1 MLLVSD
7 CSEAQRVHDIQSWGA
22 LGTPEPDSGP
32 GGALDPYFGG
42 RSQVAAAGGGGGG
55 GKVMEEQGALGGL
68 APTQELSQVPIAN
81 LLLLL
86 LQLLQ
91 LLPRRSPPGHSTF

>member
-1 MLLVSD
+1 M
-7 CSEAQRVHDIQSWGA
+7 HDIQSWGA

-42 RSQVAAAGGGGGG
+42 RSQVAGAGC
-55 GKVMEEQGALGGL
+55 KAMEEQGALGGL
-68 APTQELSQVPIAN
+68 APTQESSQVPIAN

-86 LQLLQ
+86 L
-91 LLPRRSPPGHSTF
+91 

>member
-1 MLLVSD
+1 
-7 CSEAQRVHDIQSWGA
+7 
-22 LGTPEPDSGP
+22 
-32 GGALDPYFGG
+32 
-42 RSQVAAAGGGGGG
+42 
-55 GKVMEEQGALGGL
+55 MEEQGALGGL

-91 LLPRRSPPGHSTF
+91 LPPGRSPLGHSTF

>member
-1 MLLVSD
+1 
-7 CSEAQRVHDIQSWGA
+7 
-22 LGTPEPDSGP
+22 
-32 GGALDPYFGG
+32 
-42 RSQVAAAGGGGGG
+42 
-55 GKVMEEQGALGGL
+55 MEEQGALGGL

-91 LLPRRSPPGHSTF
+91 LPPSRSPLGHSTF